1 MTKTSR
7 GKVMP
12 PIALPI
18 CLLGANVEGRP
29 NYCTIAWFTMID
41 DEPPTIGLV
50 TGKDRRTRDGI
61 TENGTFSVNLP
72 SADMAVPVDYVGIT
86 SGRKEDKSGVF
97 RSFYGKLGTAPMAE
111 ECPLT
116 MECELKKVVEM
127 EGTDLIIGE
136 IIEVYA
142 DEQAYHGSEPDAIVL
157 DPLMYLSSAA
167 AYHRL
172 GERVADAFKVGK
184 SYRRAT

>member
-1 MTKTSR
+1 MTKITR

-12 PIALPI
+12 PIAFPI
-18 CLLGANVEGRP
+18 CLLGANVEGKP

-50 TGKDRRTRDGI
+50 TGKDRRTKDGI
-61 TENGTFSVNLP
+61 VENRTFSVSLP

-97 RSFYGKLGTAPMAE
+97 RSFYGKLKTAPMAE
-111 ECPLT
+111 ECPVT
-116 MECELKKVVEM
+116 MECELKRIVEM
-127 EGTDLIIGE
+127 EGTDLMIGE
-136 IIEVYA
+136 IVEVYA
-142 DEQAYHGSEPDAIVL
+142 DGTAYHGSEPDAIVL
-157 DPLMYLSSAA
+157 DPLMYLSSGA

-172 GERVADAFKVGK
+172 GGRVADAFKAGRA
-184 SYRRAT
+184 YRK

>member
-1 MTKTSR
+1 MTKKTR
-7 GKVMP
+7 GSVMP
-12 PIALPI
+12 PLALPI
-18 CLLGANVEGRP
+18 CLLGANVEGMP
-29 NYCTIAWFTMID
+29 NYCTVAWFTMID

-50 TGKDRRTRDGI
+50 TGKYRRTKDGI
-61 TENGTFSVNLP
+61 VENRTFSVSLP

-86 SGRKEDKSGVF
+86 SGKDKDKSGVF
-97 RSFYGKLGTAPMAE
+97 RSFYGKLKTAPMVE

-116 MECELKKVVEM
+116 MECELKRIVEL

-136 IIEVYA
+136 IVEVYS
-142 DEQAYHGSEPDAIVL
+142 DERAYLGDEPDPIVL

-172 GERVADAFKVGK
+172 GERVADAFKAGK
-184 SYRRAT
+184 NYRR